1 MKEKKWGRILNISSI
16 GGQVGGL
23 NQVHYAASKAAVI
36 NLTMSIAKLYSD
48 IGITCNCI
56 SPGLIKT
63 GYVKQRDIFKKGK
76 NKIQLFP
83 LKGLV
88 LLKRLSILLA
98 S

>member
-63 GYVKQRDIFKKGK
+63 DMSNKEIFSKRVKIKYK
-76 NKIQLFP
+76 LFP
-83 LKGLV
+83 LK
-88 LLKRLSILLA
+88 SPFY
-98 S
+98 